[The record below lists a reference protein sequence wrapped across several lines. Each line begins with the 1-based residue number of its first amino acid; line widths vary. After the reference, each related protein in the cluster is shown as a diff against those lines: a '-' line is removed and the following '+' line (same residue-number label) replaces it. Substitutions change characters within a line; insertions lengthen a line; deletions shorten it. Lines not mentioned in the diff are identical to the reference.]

1 MAITLTTL
9 NGTDSIAASRIT
21 INDNFSTIGDALN
34 EVLSIIDIA
43 TGKIDNW
50 NFGGSN
56 PTIESGDVIVHG
68 TVGTGGIN
76 VLSGNV
82 ITQNG
87 NIIVGGTS
95 GTGYVELG
103 FNSGVK
109 IQKVTKNLTVGN
121 IPTIDFAGAAGSTG
135 TTGSTGAIGYV
146 TIPRQPLATI
156 QSIQNP
162 QLGALVFDS
171 TNMKVLV
178 CTGTTSA
185 TGGTGTWTVVGTQS

>member
-43 TGKIDNW
+43 TGKIDNY

-56 PTIESGDVIVHG
+56 PSIETGDVTIHG
-68 TVGTGGIN
+68 TNTGGIN
-76 VLSGNV
+76 VLSGN
-82 ITQNG
+82 ITTQNG
-87 NIIVGGTS
+87 NIVIGGISGGGYLEFGQSS
-95 GTGYVELG
+95 GTKV
-103 FNSGVK
+103 
-109 IQKVTKNLTVGN
+109 QKVTKNLTIGN
-121 IPTIDFAGAAGSTG
+121 IPTLDFTGTNGATG
-135 TTGSTGAIGYV
+135 TTGSTGNVGYFTV
-146 TIPRQPLATI
+146 PRQTTSVI

-171 TNMKVLV
+171 TLGKLKI
-178 CTGTTSA
+178 CTLTSA
-185 TGGTGTWTVVGTQS
+185 TAGATGTWTVVGTQS

>member
-21 INDNFSTIGDALN
+21 INDNFATIGDALN

-43 TGKIDNW
+43 TGKIDNY

-56 PTIESGDVIVHG
+56 PSIETGDVIIHG

-76 VLSGNV
+76 VLSGN
-82 ITQNG
+82 IIAQNG
-87 NIIVGGTS
+87 NVVVGGSS
-95 GTGYVELG
+95 GSGYLELG
-103 FNSGVK
+103 LNSGVK
-109 IQKVTKNLTVGN
+109 IQKFTKNLTVGTLAALD
-121 IPTIDFAGAAGSTG
+121 ISGAAGAIG
-135 TTGSTGAIGYV
+135 TTGSTGTVGYL
-146 TIPRQPLATI
+146 TLPRQPLSTI

-162 QLGALVFDS
+162 QLGAVVFNTTS
-171 TNMKVLV
+171 MSVLV

-185 TGGTGTWTVVGTQS
+185 TGGTGTWTAL

>member
-21 INDNFSTIGDALN
+21 INDNFATIGDALN

-43 TGKIDNW
+43 TGKIDNY

-56 PTIESGDVIVHG
+56 PSIETGDVIIHG
-68 TVGTGGIN
+68 TVGSGGIN
-76 VLSGNV
+76 VLSGNI

-87 NIIVGGTS
+87 NIVIGGTS
-95 GTGYVELG
+95 GSGFLELG
-103 FNSGVK
+103 LNSGVK
-109 IQKVTKNLTVGN
+109 IQRFTKNLTVGN
-121 IPTIDFAGAAGSTG
+121 IPVVDFGGAAGALGATG
-135 TTGSTGAIGYV
+135 ATGAIGYV
-146 TIPRQPLATI
+146 TLPRQPLSTI
-156 QSIQNP
+156 EAIQNP

-171 TNMKVLV
+171 TNMAVLV

-185 TGGTGTWTVVGTQS
+185 TGGTGTWTSL

>member
-21 INDNFSTIGDALN
+21 INDNFATIGDALN

-43 TGKIDNW
+43 TGKIDNY

-56 PTIESGDVIVHG
+56 PSIETGDVIIHG

-76 VLSGNV
+76 VLSGN
-82 ITQNG
+82 IIAQNG
-87 NIIVGGTS
+87 NVVVGGSS
-95 GTGYVELG
+95 GSGYLELG
-103 FNSGVK
+103 LNSGVK
-109 IQKVTKNLTVGN
+109 IQKFTKNLTVGTLAALD
-121 IPTIDFAGAAGSTG
+121 ISGAAGAIG
-135 TTGSTGAIGYV
+135 TTGSTGTVGYL
-146 TIPRQPLATI
+146 TLPRQPLSTI

-162 QLGALVFDS
+162 QLGAIVFNTTS
-171 TNMKVLV
+171 MSVLV

-185 TGGTGTWTVVGTQS
+185 TGGTGTWTAL